1 MSGGGGKRPNETEEQ
16 RALAEIAAQ
25 RFNRY
30 KQVFAPLEDQYI
42 QQVFDVRD
50 QGNYETAGGLAS
62 AEFQRGFQTANEN
75 AAAQMFQQGV
85 DPSAGAFQGNSAAL
99 RRAQAVKQGLGVSG
113 AKVANTDRFY
123 QGLKG
128 VIGMGQGQATNAI
141 SGLSDIAQSAQ
152 EKANAQAESS
162 FQSNSALRS
171 GLAAGIGYMASPYID
186 SKLNPAKTT
195 TTPTPTFNGSGG

>member
-1 MSGGGGKRPNETEEQ
+1 MSGGGGKRPDETEEQ

-30 KQVFAPLEDQYI
+30 KEVFAPLEDQYI
-42 QQVFDVRD
+42 QQVFDVRN

-62 AEFQRGFQTANEN
+62 AEYQRSFQDTNEK
-75 AAAQMFQQGV
+75 AAGQMFQQGV
-85 DPSAGAFQGNSAAL
+85 DPSSGAFQGNSAAL
-99 RRAQAVKQGLGVSG
+99 RRAQAVKQGMGISG

-128 VIGMGQGQATNAI
+128 VISMGQGQASEAI
-141 SGLSDIAQSAQ
+141 GGMSDIAQTAQ
-152 EKANAQAESS
+152 QRANAAAESS

-171 GLAAGIGYMASPYID
+171 GLMAGAGYAASPFID
-186 SKLNPAKTT
+186 SKLKPSTAAN
-195 TTPTPTFNGSGG
+195 PTFDGKS